1 MESLLKIVMGYA
13 ILKVLFK
20 SLCYAC
26 LLFVLSLLIG
36 VNFVSIRNVV
46 VVYILVFF
54 ISKLLKLRK

>member
-20 SLCYAC
+20 SLCYAF

-54 ISKLLKLRK
+54 IGKLLKLRK